1 MDCIGLAQDRERWR
15 DLIKAAM
22 NFYVSK
28 MRGISC
34 LTEDLLASLEELC
47 SMV

>member
-1 MDCIGLAQDRERWR
+1 MECICLAQDRERWWA
-15 DLIKAAM
+15 LIKVVM

-34 LTEDLLASLEELC
+34 LTEDLLASPEEL
-47 SMV
+47 

>member
-15 DLIKAAM
+15 AFVKAVM

-28 MRGISC
+28 MRGIFC
-34 LTEDLLASLEELC
+34 LTEDLIASPEELC
-47 SMV
+47 SM